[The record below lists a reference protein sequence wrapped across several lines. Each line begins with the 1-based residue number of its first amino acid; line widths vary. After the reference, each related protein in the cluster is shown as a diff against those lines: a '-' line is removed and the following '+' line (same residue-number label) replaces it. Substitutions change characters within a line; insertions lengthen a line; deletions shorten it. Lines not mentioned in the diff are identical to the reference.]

1 MSASSHRK
9 TADTA
14 RSISILYENA
24 SADASPTDGNSS
36 AKRDPAGASHT
47 GINSPAKKIMSGMTA
62 IDSSVLCVTVLQA

>member
-24 SADASPTDGNSS
+24 SAGASPTGGNSS